1 MESLEQH
8 LEILRK
14 HLRQLVLLWP
24 EGHLDFWNFI
34 AAEGDLAS
42 GRGAYNFASGCK
54 RNPRLST
61 IEGIEHGIAAA
72 QKVLAQKNVV
82 CVAS

>member
-8 LEILRK
+8 LESLREK
-14 HLRQLVLLWP
+14 LRHLVLVWP
-24 EGHLDFWNFI
+24 EGHLDFWDFI
-34 AAEGDLAS
+34 AAEGNLAS
-42 GRGAYNFASGCK
+42 GRGAYNFSSGSK

-72 QKVLAQKNVV
+72 QRVLEQKKV
-82 CVAS
+82 CVNG